1 MCHGIPPGQ
10 MLLRDEIAEALLG
23 AGDDDD
29 AHPSDA
35 LDTAADADRQ
45 ADAETMSHL
54 VEEAADA
61 EVLTGAMSTD
71 DPFEGGGSSP
81 R

>member
-10 MLLRDEIAEALLG
+10 LLLRDEIAEALLD
-23 AGDDDD
+23 AGDERGDTDG
-29 AHPSDA
+29 
-35 LDTAADADRQ
+35 TAAFEATADAE

-61 EVLTGAMSTD
+61 QVLTGAMSAE
-71 DPFEGGGSSP
+71 DPFENDRSSP